1 MIKYI
6 INMYGGD
13 MMIINRAYKFRLYP
27 SVEQIVLINKTF
39 GCVRLVY
46 NYYLNKKQEL
56 YKETK
61 ENLSLYDCIKD
72 LKELSIE
79 RPFLKEVDSM
89 SLRCSLFDL
98 DDSYK
103 NFFKQNKGYPKYKSK
118 YDKNT
123 YRTNY
128 IKNTYKGKEYENIK
142 LDLTNKTITL
152 PKLKKVKIKGYRNL
166 NNIDGRIIN
175 ATISK
180 EKNGKYYVSVLYE
193 ENIEEKE
200 FTPNNIVG
208 IDLGIKDLV
217 ISSDGIK
224 YENEKSIQKYE
235 KRIKRKQREL
245 SRKQKGSSNYNKT
258 KKQLAVLYS
267 KLANSRTYR
276 IHEITKEI
284 TDNND
289 IIVTETLKVNNMI
302 KNHNIAKSLMDAS
315 FGEIIRQLTYKAKWK
330 FKRIYQINPFYPSS
344 QICSHCEY
352 KNKITKN
359 LNVRKY
365 TCPKCNSELDRDFNA
380 SENIMFEGIN
390 LYMKGLLV

>member
-1 MIKYI
+1 
-6 INMYGGD
+6 MYGGD

-27 SVEQIVLINKTF
+27 SVKQIILINKTF

-46 NYYLNKKQEL
+46 NYYLNKKQEF

-61 ENLSLYDCIKD
+61 ESLSLYDCIKD

-79 RPFLKEVDSM
+79 KSFLKEVDSM
-89 SLRCSLFDL
+89 PLRCALFDIE
-98 DDSYK
+98 DSYK
-103 NFFKQNKGYPKYKSK
+103 NFFKQNKGYPKYKNK

-142 LDLTNKTITL
+142 LDLVNKTITL
-152 PKLKKVKIKGYRNL
+152 PKLKKVKIKGYRKL

-180 EKNGKYYVSVLYE
+180 GKNGKYYVSVLYE

-258 KKQLAVLYS
+258 KKQLAILYS
-267 KLANSRTYR
+267 KLANARTYR

-289 IIVTETLKVNNMI
+289 IIVTETLKVNNML
-302 KNHNIAKSLMDAS
+302 KNHNLAKSLMDAS
-315 FGEIIRQLTYKAKWK
+315 LSEIIRQLTYKAKWK
-330 FKRIYQINPFYPSS
+330 FKRIYKLNPFYPSS

-352 KNKITKN
+352 KNEITKN

>member
-1 MIKYI
+1 
-6 INMYGGD
+6 
-13 MMIINRAYKFRLYP
+13 MIINRAYKFRLYP
-27 SVEQIVLINKTF
+27 NEKQMILINKTF

-61 ENLSLYDCIKD
+61 ETLSLYDCIND
-72 LKELSIE
+72 LKKLSIE

-89 SLRCSLFDL
+89 SLRCALFDL
-98 DDSYK
+98 EDSYK
-103 NFFKQNKGYPKYKSK
+103 NFFKHNKGYPKYKSK
-118 YDKNT
+118 YGKNT

-142 LDLTNKTITL
+142 LDLVNKTITL

-175 ATISK
+175 VTISK

-200 FTPNNIVG
+200 FIPNNIVG

-224 YENEKSIQKYE
+224 YENEKSIKKYE

-245 SRKQKGSSNYNKT
+245 SRKQKGSNNYNKT
-258 KKQLAVLYS
+258 KKQLAILYS
-267 KLANSRTYR
+267 KLANARTYR

-289 IIVTETLKVNNMI
+289 IIVTETLKVNNMV
-302 KNHNIAKSLMDAS
+302 KNHNLAKSLMDAS
-315 FGEIIRQLTYKAKWK
+315 FGEIITQLTYKSKWK
-330 FKRIYQINPFYPSS
+330 FKRIYQLNPFYPSS

-352 KNKITKN
+352 KNEITKN
-359 LNVRKY
+359 LNVREY
-365 TCPKCNSELDRDFNA
+365 TCPNCNRKLDRDFNA

-390 LYMKGLLV
+390 LYIKESLV